1 MVENPMFNLLKWG
14 ASSQWSSSLCYPISP
29 WISNRMTNR
38 KTHTILYWNFRIA
51 ILYRPKQ
58 IFTFEWNSAEK
69 AIFSSLSCIY
79 ISYNITFW
87 LNFIF
92 NYYGPSFIIVK
103 KADIHFQLPK
113 NKGWFITREVVENEI
128 QPKSNKPNREA

>member
-14 ASSQWSSSLCYPISP
+14 ASSQWSSSLYYPM
-29 WISNRMTNR
+29 WISNRMTNG
-38 KTHTILYWNFRIA
+38 KTHTTLYWNFRIA
-51 ILYRPKQ
+51 ILENILYRPKQ
-58 IFTFEWNSAEK
+58 IITFEWNSAEK

-79 ISYNITFW
+79 ITFW